1 MIFFVMIFKVSK
13 NIKTLRALSIFLII
27 LLPFLSLEVCG
38 LSEGKVLIQLSYGN
52 VTTFD
57 MGGQQGNV
65 SGSLADYHKRII
77 LRITDRQTD
86 RQSKQH
92 NTNPP

>member
-13 NIKTLRALSIFLII
+13 NIKTMRALSIFLII

-57 MGGQQGNV
+57 MGGQQGDV
-65 SGSLADYHKRII
+65 TQILSLIIIKGSDSTRKKCPL
-77 LRITDRQTD
+77 TQTF
-86 RQSKQH
+86 
-92 NTNPP
+92 